1 MNSTQA
7 VSVLKREKELL
18 EDILAMA
25 ECQPDLLESG
35 RAEDLEILLSLRLG
49 PLSQLNA
56 AEETFEAQSN
66 GIPATDDLRE
76 LYELN
81 VSILGLVDRILN
93 YDQKTAHR
101 LRQICEKEGTS
112 QRRVRHARALPRK
125 SFHRGKPDSSPR

>member
-1 MNSTQA
+1 MSSSQA
-7 VSVLKREKELL
+7 VSTLKREKELL

-25 ECQPDLLESG
+25 ECQHDLLESG

-56 AEETFEAQSN
+56 AEEAVDAEVAQESN
-66 GIPATDDLRE
+66 GIPATEDLRE

-93 YDQKTAHR
+93 YDQKTAEG
-101 LRQICEKEGTS
+101 LWQIYENS
-112 QRRVRHARALPRK
+112 
-125 SFHRGKPDSSPR
+125 

>member
-7 VSVLKREKELL
+7 LSVLKREKELL

-56 AEETFEAQSN
+56 AEETFEAERN
-66 GIPATDDLRE
+66 TIPPTEDLRE

-81 VSILGLVDRILN
+81 VSILSLVDRILN
-93 YDQKTAHR
+93 YDQKTAQR
-101 LRQICEKEGTS
+101 LRQICKKEGTS
-112 QRRVRHARALPRK
+112 QRRVRHARALPK
-125 SFHRGKPDSSPR
+125 SFYHGKPDSSPR

>member
-1 MNSTQA
+1 MNSSQA

-18 EDILAMA
+18 EGILAMA
-25 ECQPDLLESG
+25 ECQHDLLEAG

-56 AEETFEAQSN
+56 AEETVNAEVTHQSN
-66 GIPATDDLRE
+66 DMPDTEDLRE

-93 YDQKTAHR
+93 YDQKTAES
-101 LRQICEKEGTS
+101 LWQICENY
-112 QRRVRHARALPRK
+112 
-125 SFHRGKPDSSPR
+125 